1 MTGDLVERLRSALD
15 ERERVATAASGAWD
29 STTPTGEHW
38 HWECTNCDTP
48 IPITPVTVLDEML
61 QCPACDG
68 WGIALRSDERYPTSS
83 IGTLQHHVVSGTE
96 EVEPVP
102 ALHIQMHDPAHVL
115 RTIQA
120 HREILG
126 RHEPDSPTADDP
138 YCCWCSRATTPAD
151 PAPDW
156 PCPDVRSIAATYL
169 PDAES

>member
-15 ERERVATAASGAWD
+15 ERERVAIAASGAWD
-29 STTPTGEHW
+29 SSTPTGEHW

-61 QCPACDG
+61 QCPACEG

-83 IGTLQHHVVSGTE
+83 IGTLQHHVVSGSE

-120 HREILG
+120 HRKIVDRHGKGHWCISADGGYG
-126 RHEPDSPTADDP
+126 RM
-138 YCCWCSRATTPAD
+138 W
-151 PAPDW
+151 W
-156 PCPDVRSIAATYL
+156 PSVAGSCEDVRGIAAIYL
-169 PDAES
+169 PDIETGDTPT